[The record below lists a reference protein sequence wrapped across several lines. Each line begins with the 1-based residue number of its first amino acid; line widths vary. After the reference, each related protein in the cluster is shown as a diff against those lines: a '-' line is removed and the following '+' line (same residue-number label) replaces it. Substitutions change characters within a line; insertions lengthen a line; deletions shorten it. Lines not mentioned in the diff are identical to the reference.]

1 MMYITSKVVLNY
13 THV

>member
-1 MMYITSKVVLNY
+1 MLYITSKVVLNY